1 MTATMNDQPPL
12 PMSPADAVAVAPGVG
27 LAVGET
33 GDGTVWLHGAV
44 AWCWRAGDEA
54 ARRLAAVQ
62 LVETGTARQ
71 RDVAVAFGVV
81 EQTVHNW
88 RRPAVASCA
97 PSARPPRTPPRHH
110 AVGPCR
116 SRPAAPPPDVVPPRH
131 QHASTT
137 PPHRAATPSRRRSRR
152 RPAPPPQRPPP
163 HLPVTSAAAA
173 DRSSS
178 RSCPHPTTLDNTN
191 IFQQIIAHP
200 RPECADLRPKTA
212 ESTSYVRRSGVRGSA
227 AASAA

>member
-88 RRPAVASCA
+88 RRQAAAEGVAGLVD
-97 PSARPPRTPPRHH
+97 ARPGPKGPWKVTEQVREQIVARRAEGGSLRT
-110 AVGPCR
+110 V
-116 SRPAAPPPDVVPPRH
+116 
-131 QHASTT
+131 
-137 PPHRAATPSRRRSRR
+137 
-152 RPAPPPQRPPP
+152 
-163 HLPVTSAAAA
+163 AAAC
-173 DRSSS
+173 DVSVF
-178 RSCPHPTTLDNTN
+178 L
-191 IFQQIIAHP
+191 
-200 RPECADLRPKTA
+200 
-212 ESTSYVRRSGVRGSA
+212 VRQVLAG
-227 AASAA
+227 